1 MQGLGRE
8 KPEDVL
14 DSEVPKVARGGETSP
29 PMLWRCSS
37 ERLASAPLTAYSR
50 WLADS
55 AGLTFDS
62 YEDLW
67 RWSTT
72 ELEAFW
78 ESIWRYFEVQAHTP
92 YDRVLERAEM
102 PGARWF
108 AGATLNFVEH
118 CFRDRDADAVAIV
131 HESELRE
138 MREWTW
144 GELRSRVAS
153 IAGGLRA
160 LGVQPGDRV
169 AAYMPNLPEAVAA
182 FMACASLGAIWSS
195 CSPDFGAPAVIDRFR
210 QIQPRVLLAVD
221 GYRYGGRDFDR
232 MDTVAELR
240 EALPTVEHTVLLGY
254 LKPSRSHGSTDE
266 IGWAQLEDNG
276 TGQPLQ
282 FTALP
287 FDHPL
292 WILYSSGTTG
302 LPKPIVHGHGGIL
315 LEMLKMAHLQFDL
328 RARDRFFW
336 FTTTG
341 WVMWNVLVSA
351 LLTPA
356 AIVLY
361 DGNPGYPDSD
371 RLWSLAER
379 AQITCFGAS
388 AAFLTGCTRVGLK
401 PADGGRLQRLRS
413 IGSTGSPLPAEAFRW
428 VYSAFPDD
436 VWLFSVSGGTDVA
449 GAFVGGAVTVPV
461 YEGEISARM
470 LGAAVE
476 SWDAAGH
483 SLIGRTGELVITAP
497 MPSMPLRL
505 WGDESGE
512 RLRDSYF
519 SLYPGVW
526 RHGDWITITDRG
538 TSIIHG
544 RSDATINRGGVRMG
558 TSELYRAV
566 LLLPDVVD
574 LVAVD
579 LPLRDSHGF
588 LQMFV
593 VMTGQAVLD
602 DTIRN
607 EIRSQIRNHC
617 SPRHVPDEIVQ
628 VPQIPRTLT
637 GKVVEV
643 PLKRIL
649 MGEPPDEV
657 LSRDSLADPQAVD
670 WFVSYGEALRAD
682 GGSFGGESFRLADG
696 VKSVN
701 KARRSRCP
709 S

>member
-1 MQGLGRE
+1 MQDLGKE
-8 KPEDVL
+8 KPEDVR
-14 DSEVPKVARGGETSP
+14 DGEMAEAPRDGKTP
-29 PMLWRCSS
+29 PPILWRCPS
-37 ERLASAPLTAYSR
+37 ERLAGAPLTAYSR
-50 WLADS
+50 WLADG
-55 AGLTFDS
+55 AGVAFDS
-62 YEDLW
+62 YEGLW

-118 CFRDRDADAVAIV
+118 CFRNRDSDAVAIL
-131 HESELRE
+131 HESELRD
-138 MREWTW
+138 MQEWTW

-160 LGVQPGDRV
+160 LGIKPGDRV
-169 AAYMPNLPEAVAA
+169 AGYMPNLPEAVAA
-182 FMACASLGAIWSS
+182 FMACASLGAVWSS

-210 QIQPRVLLAVD
+210 QIEPRVLLAVD

-240 EALPTVEHTVLLGY
+240 KALPTVEHTVLLGY
-254 LKPSRSHGSTDE
+254 LDPSRSHGSTDE
-266 IGWAQLEDNG
+266 IGWVQFEGNG
-276 TGQPLQ
+276 AGQPLQ

-328 RARDRFFW
+328 RGGDRFFW

-361 DGNPGYPDSD
+361 DGNPGYPDND

-388 AAFLTGCTRVGLK
+388 AAFLTACMRVGVK
-401 PADGGRLQRLRS
+401 PAGGGRLERLRS
-413 IGSTGSPLPAEAFRW
+413 IGSTGSPLPAEVFRW
-428 VYSAFPDD
+428 VYSEFPED

-476 SWDAAGH
+476 SWDEAGH

-505 WGDESGE
+505 WGDDSGE

-519 SLYPGVW
+519 SVYPGVW

-538 TSIIHG
+538 TSIIRG

-566 LLLPDVVD
+566 LLLPDVLD
-574 LVAVD
+574 AVAVD
-579 LPLRDSHGF
+579 LPLRDSHGS

-593 VMTGQAVLD
+593 VLTDGTELD
-602 DTIRN
+602 GTIRN
-607 EIRSQIRNHC
+607 EIRSKIRNHC

-628 VPQIPRTLT
+628 VTQIPRTLT

-657 LSRDSLADPQAVD
+657 LSRDSLADPEAVD
-670 WFVSYGEALRAD
+670 WFASYGKALRAD
-682 GGSFGGESFRLADG
+682 RGSCGGESLRAADG
-696 VKSVN
+696 VETVMEN
-701 KARRSRCP
+701 RRTSCP

>member
-8 KPEDVL
+8 NPEGVRGDGVR
-14 DSEVPKVARGGETSP
+14 EAARGGETSP
-29 PMLWRCSS
+29 PVLWRCPP
-37 ERLASAPLTAYSR
+37 ERLATAPLTAYSR
-50 WLADS
+50 WLEES
-55 AGLTFDS
+55 AGVTFGS

-72 ELEAFW
+72 ELESFW

-92 YDRVLERAEM
+92 YDAVLERGDM

-108 AGATLNFVEH
+108 PGATLNFVEH
-118 CFRDRDADAVAIV
+118 CFRNRNSDALAIM
-131 HESELRE
+131 HESELRDIA
-138 MREWTW
+138 EWTW
-144 GELRSRVAS
+144 GELRTRVAA

-160 LGVQPGDRV
+160 LGVKPGDRV

-210 QIQPRVLLAVD
+210 QIEPRVLLAVD

-240 EALPTVEHTVLLGY
+240 QALPTVEHTVLLGY
-254 LKPSRSHGSTDE
+254 LDPSRSQGSQE
-266 IGWAQLEDNG
+266 VIGWAQFEGNG
-276 TGQPLQ
+276 AGQPLQ
-282 FTALP
+282 FTAVS

-328 RARDRFFW
+328 REDDRFFW

-361 DGNPGYPDSD
+361 DGNPGYPDHD
-371 RLWSLAER
+371 RLWSMAER
-379 AQITCFGAS
+379 AKITCFGAS
-388 AAFLTGCTRVGLK
+388 AAFLTACMRVGAK
-401 PADGGRLQRLRS
+401 PSHGGRLRRLRS

-428 VYSAFPDD
+428 VYSEFSDD

-476 SWDAAGH
+476 SWDESGH

-497 MPSMPLRL
+497 MPSMPLYL
-505 WGDESGE
+505 WGDHGGE

-519 SLYPGVW
+519 NVYPGVW

-538 TSIIHG
+538 TSIIRG

-566 LLLPDVVD
+566 ALVPDVVD
-574 LVAVD
+574 AVAVD

-593 VMTGQAVLD
+593 VLTDGTELD
-602 DTIRN
+602 DRIRG
-607 EIRSQIRNHC
+607 EIRSQIRNRC

-628 VPQIPRTLT
+628 VTQIPRTLT

-657 LSRDSLADPQAVD
+657 LSRDSLADPAAVD
-670 WFVSYGEALRAD
+670 WFASYGEGLRAAW
-682 GGSFGGESFRLADG
+682 R
-696 VKSVN
+696 
-701 KARRSRCP
+701 
-709 S
+709 